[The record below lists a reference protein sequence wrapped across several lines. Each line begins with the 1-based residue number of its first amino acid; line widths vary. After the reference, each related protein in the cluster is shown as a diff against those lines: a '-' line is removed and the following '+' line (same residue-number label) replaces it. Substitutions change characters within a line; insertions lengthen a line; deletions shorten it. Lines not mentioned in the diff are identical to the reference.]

1 MCAAADTRRAPNG
14 GAHGHRSR
22 DIRIPPHRT
31 PNYASVG
38 DDAHIVPP
46 ARYAPPKSCHCEERS
61 DVAIRFFPR
70 IALPSPAT
78 RSFLHAKYWPPA
90 AGTEKYCLFLVKK
103 LTGLFVS

>member
-1 MCAAADTRRAPNG
+1 MAPFCHASVGGGVPDAPPDT
-14 GAHGHRSR
+14 
-22 DIRIPPHRT
+22 HRT
-31 PNYASVG
+31 PQK
-38 DDAHIVPP
+38 P
-46 ARYAPPKSCHCEERS
+46 CHCEERS

-78 RSFLHAKYWPPA
+78 RSFLHAKYYPPPA